1 MNRASLGAAT
11 DQHAGC
17 RSGETRR
24 KAHSPSLELV
34 PCPLNPTTSPPLAAL
49 VLPLYP
55 VLESV
60 HNATM
65 TEKALPSRESARE
78 RKAGLAWDRG
88 LRTILDSINDG
99 VFTVDSEF
107 KVTSFNRAAATITG
121 TSEEEAVGR
130 PCWEV
135 FKADICEGSCALKRT
150 LATGRPV
157 INQSVRILNSKAQK
171 VPISVSTALLKD
183 AKGHVVGGVETF
195 RDLSLVEDLRR
206 QVEKRFAFQD
216 MLSAHHKMREIFE
229 LLPQVAESDCTV
241 LITGESGTGK
251 ELMARA
257 LHHLSPRASGP
268 LVVVNC
274 GALPDALLESELF
287 GYRAGAFTDAKRD
300 KLGRLSAAQGGTL
313 FLDEVGDVS
322 PAMQVR
328 LLRVLQ
334 EKTFEPLGSNR
345 TLHADVRFLAATNKN
360 LLAEVRAGRFRED
373 LYYRLNV
380 VQIAIPPLRDRRED
394 ISLLAMHVLDKLN
407 HLRGRDIQGF
417 TPEAMRCLLRYPW
430 PGNIR
435 ELENSVE
442 HAFILCR
449 QGLVLPEHLPAAV
462 CAESGPPAPGE
473 APLGAGNLREMESA
487 HMLSVLDRHKGN
499 RSAAAR
505 ELGIHKTTLWRRLRK
520 GTPPHPS

>member
-1 MNRASLGAAT
+1 M
-11 DQHAGC
+11 
-17 RSGETRR
+17 SGKPPAPR
-24 KAHSPSLELV
+24 KSDHES
-34 PCPLNPTTSPPLAAL
+34 TAAL
-49 VLPLYP
+49 SWDL
-55 VLESV
+55 
-60 HNATM
+60 
-65 TEKALPSRESARE
+65 
-78 RKAGLAWDRG
+78 GLK
-88 LRTILDSINDG
+88 TILDSINDG
-99 VFTVDSEF
+99 VFTVDSDF
-107 KVTSFNRAAATITG
+107 RVTSFNRAAATITG
-121 TSEEEAVGR
+121 TQERDAVGR

-157 INQSVRILNSKAQK
+157 VNQSVCILNAKAQK

-183 AKGHVVGGVETF
+183 QKDRVIGGVETF

-206 QVEKRFAFQD
+206 EVQKRFTFQD
-216 MLSAHHKMREIFE
+216 MLSAHHKMQEIFA

-251 ELMARA
+251 ELMAKA
-257 LHHLSPRASGP
+257 IHHLSPRSSGP

-274 GALPDALLESELF
+274 GALPDTLLESELF
-287 GYRAGAFTDAKRD
+287 GYVAGAFTDAKRD
-300 KLGRLSAAQGGTL
+300 KPGRLAASQGGTL
-313 FLDEVGDVS
+313 FLDEIGDVS
-322 PAMQVR
+322 PALQVR

-345 TLHADVRFLAATNKN
+345 PVRADVRFLAATHKN
-360 LLAEVRAGRFRED
+360 LLTEVRAGRFRED

-394 ISLLAMHVLDKLN
+394 IPLLSRHILHKLN

-417 TPEAMRCLLRYPW
+417 TPEALGCLLRYDW

-435 ELENSVE
+435 ELENSIE

-449 QGLVLPEHLPAAV
+449 QGMLLPEHLPAVISRA
-462 CAESGPPAPGE
+462 AESQA
-473 APLGAGNLREMESA
+473 LGGHSKTSSGNLREVESS
-487 HMLSVLDRHKGN
+487 HIFSVLDHHKGN

-505 ELGIHKTTLWRRLRK
+505 ELGIHKTTLWRWLKRVENKDR
-520 GTPPHPS
+520 TD